1 MKEAIEFLKWC
12 DTPMYRS
19 ENELSFRL
27 RCIPQ
32 FPDYDVY
39 MVIDKNGNNVFA
51 HTEKL
56 FLTVEELYD
65 HWLKQQQN
73 ESK

>member
-1 MKEAIEFLKWC
+1 MEAIEFLKWC
-12 DTPMYRS
+12 DTPMYRAA
-19 ENELSFRL
+19 NELSFRL

-39 MVIDKNGNNVFA
+39 MVIDENGRNVLEY
-51 HTEKL
+51 TEKP
-56 FLTVEELYD
+56 FLTAEELYNY
-65 HWLKQQQN
+65 WKTQKN